1 MASILD
7 LLQEGFR
14 NVVPAST
21 RTFVSTLAGNREP
34 ITEKNFTNAEL
45 AAMQDVIAQ
54 SQKRNGKSGQYK
66 DYDKFIYSYSPEYDK
81 QADLHNVLGRFNY
94 TANPNKT
101 VITDKYDFNNDSRIN
116 DVNDYEKMAWW
127 QKPIEVVKRAS
138 EYQLTPASLVSQV
151 ANAYIGND
159 GREVK
164 IEFDPQAIAK
174 ALKNK

>member
-7 LLQEGFR
+7 LLEEEFR
-14 NVVPAST
+14 NVVPASA
-21 RTFVSTLAGNREP
+21 RTFVSTLAGNRDP

-45 AAMQDVIAQ
+45 MAMQDVIGQ
-54 SQKRNGKSGQYK
+54 SQKRGGKSGQYK
-66 DYDKFIYSYSPEYDK
+66 DYDKFVYSYDPQYDK

-94 TANPNKT
+94 TTNPNQT

-116 DVNDYEKMAWW
+116 DVNDYEKMSWW

-138 EYQLTPASLVSQV
+138 EYQLTPSSLASQV

-164 IEFDPQAIAK
+164 IQFNPQAIADSLRK
-174 ALKNK
+174 K